1 MRSWIS
7 ALACLLVAG
16 CAGQPASL
24 LPRVDDRAARQEVE
38 RQNAI
43 FLVDFRDKLIH
54 ATTVYAAI
62 ARANADQCPRTAY
75 VHTGLLTASVADFR
89 ADQRDA
95 ARRIFGT
102 AALESEADGP
112 FVYWVLPD
120 SPAERAGIQVGDRIV
135 GLGGSPVGEGS
146 RANERLGSL
155 LRQLGAG
162 GRAVHFTVQRGAVS
176 LGIDLMPE
184 QTCDYG
190 IEVRRSDRINA
201 FADGAGV
208 AITTGMLRFA
218 TADDELALVLGH
230 ELAHNTLKH
239 RAAMVQNSV
248 TGGLLGATGALLAT
262 GPVGAVIGVGL
273 AIQGATLGAEAN
285 SQDFE
290 SEADYIGAYFAARAG
305 YDVDNAADLLRRFA
319 VLDPGAIDLRG
330 TSHPSTALRFL
341 ALEQTGA
348 EIRDKRQTGAPM
360 LPNPRQGVR

>member
-1 MRSWIS
+1 MRRWIS
-7 ALACLLVAG
+7 ALACIVVGG

-24 LPRVDDRAARQEVE
+24 LPRVDEVAARQEADK
-38 RQNAI
+38 QNAI
-43 FLVDFRDKLIH
+43 FLADFRDKLIH
-54 ATTVYAAI
+54 ATTVYATI
-62 ARANADQCPRTAY
+62 AHANADQCPRTAY
-75 VHTGLLTASVADFR
+75 VHTGLLTASVGDFR

-95 ARRIFGT
+95 ARTIFGT
-102 AALESEADGP
+102 AALESDADGP

-120 SPAERAGIQVGDRIV
+120 SPAARAGIRIGDRIV
-135 GLGGSPVGEGS
+135 AVGGSTVGEGT
-146 RANERLGSL
+146 RASERLAAL
-155 LRQLGAG
+155 LRQNG
-162 GRAVHFTVQRGAVS
+162 GRGRPIHFTVQRGTLPLA
-176 LGIDLMPE
+176 IDLMPE
-184 QTCDYG
+184 QTCDYAL
-190 IEVRRSDRINA
+190 EVRRSDRINA

-208 AITTGMLRFA
+208 AVTTGMLRFV

-248 TGGLLGATGALLAT
+248 TGGLLGAAGALLAT

-273 AIQGATLGAEAN
+273 AIQGATLGADAN

-348 EIRDKRQTGAPM
+348 EIRGKRQAGAPM
-360 LPNPRQGVR
+360 LPNPRPGVR